1 MTQTDKWL
9 EKIKEKASKQDNK
22 EMQKHLRRVCLI
34 CHKKVSEHSLNDL
47 LSCINEHS
55 SQERYLE
62 KWAQAMLDK
71 GKNKEILEK

>member
-1 MTQTDKWL
+1 MNDKETQ
-9 EKIKEKASKQDNK
+9 E
-22 EMQKHLRRVCLI
+22 HLRRVCLI

-71 GKNKEILEK
+71 GKNKENLEK